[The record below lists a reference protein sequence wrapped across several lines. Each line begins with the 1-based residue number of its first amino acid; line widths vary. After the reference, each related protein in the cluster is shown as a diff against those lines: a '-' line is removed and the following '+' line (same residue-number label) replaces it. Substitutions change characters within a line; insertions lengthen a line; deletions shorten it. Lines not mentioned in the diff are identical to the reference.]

1 MNTYT
6 MAAVY
11 VSNQLNVDN
20 KSIEVQVNL
29 RELIWSEFS
38 W

>member
-1 MNTYT
+1 

-11 VSNQLNVDN
+11 VSNRLNVDN
-20 KSIEVQVNL
+20 KSIEVQVIL

-38 W
+38 LGPC